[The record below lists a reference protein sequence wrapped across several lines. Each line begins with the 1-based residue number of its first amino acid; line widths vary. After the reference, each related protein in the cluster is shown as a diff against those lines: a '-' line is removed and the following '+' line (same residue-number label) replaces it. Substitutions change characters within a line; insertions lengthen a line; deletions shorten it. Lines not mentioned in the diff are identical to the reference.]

1 MANAIISYTYQKIK
15 TPQDLVVTPVS
26 NGADITYGDWTGIP
40 LIKRSNVA
48 FNIRYNSIS
57 QTVNANNSVTVS
69 FQAVVGTFT
78 RTVVN
83 SAVGDTAT
91 VTASIDGQQFW
102 NFTESIIVNSSH
114 AGYTRSFSV
123 TVPPLGTSDTAMVH
137 FYNDMSVGDD
147 EFKVGMRIYNPNP
160 PDYRPGQQRLSGS
173 WQSHNRGAGKADKRQ
188 SGSWQTMRTQ
198 DGPNGTGNPPLI
210 RRGGVWRNQSKIGNN
225 AG

>member
-1 MANAIISYTYQKIK
+1 MANATITYTKIVD
-15 TPQDLVVTPVS
+15 QNAADLNVSVVS
-26 NGADITYGDWTGIP
+26 NGVDITYGDWTGSP
-40 LIKRSNVA
+40 LHKASNSS

-57 QTVNANNSVTVS
+57 QTLNADNSVTVS
-69 FQAVVGTFT
+69 FTAVVGTVT

-83 SAVGDTAT
+83 ASVPETAT
-91 VTASIDGQQFW
+91 VTATLDGTQFW
-102 NFTESIIVNSSH
+102 NYTESIIVNSSH
-114 AGYTRSFSV
+114 AGYTKTFSV
-123 TVPPLGTSDTAMVH
+123 TVPPLGTSDAAMVH

-147 EFKVGMRIYNPNP
+147 EFRVGMRIYNPNP
-160 PDYRPGQQRLSGS
+160 PDYRPGQHRVSGS

-198 DGPNGTGNPPLI
+198 NGPNGTGNPPLI